1 MLNRRSLRVKVM
13 QSLFAFEQ
21 CIGAN
26 YHLGLAEINEAFLPN
41 LNSMKAPDHDLL
53 EQNKK
58 QAQAVLANKV
68 LGTDLPEVEEIS
80 KEAQAAANKAHK
92 SYHNRYKKDYDH
104 LARGM
109 VLDAES
115 LVDRFLEV
123 ISLLLSWADCSR
135 READKKSK
143 ISPDRML
150 VGDYNLHKNAL
161 INFFRDSSKVQVV
174 LVKRN
179 PGREND
185 EDHVK
190 TWYKD
195 ILKKDE
201 AFDKYRRT
209 ANPNFKKD
217 KEIIDYL
224 VKQVVFKDEMILSV
238 FEEKDI
244 FWQEN
249 KAIVR
254 SLVTRSIR
262 DLEKVSDPKAFE
274 LPDFSNNWDEDRL
287 FFEEMFKATVEN
299 DREYSEMIAAKT
311 RNWEVNR
318 LAITDQVILK
328 MAIAEL
334 LNFHSIPVKVTIN
347 EYIELSKNYSTP
359 KSKQFVNGILD
370 AISEDLR
377 GEGRLK
383 KSGRGLLDN
392 K

>member
-1 MLNRRSLRVKVM
+1 
-13 QSLFAFEQ
+13 
-21 CIGAN
+21 
-26 YHLGLAEINEAFLPN
+26 
-41 LNSMKAPDHDLL
+41 
-53 EQNKK
+53 
-58 QAQAVLANKV
+58 
-68 LGTDLPEVEEIS
+68 
-80 KEAQAAANKAHK
+80 
-92 SYHNRYKKDYDH
+92 
-104 LARGM
+104 
-109 VLDAES
+109 
-115 LVDRFLEV
+115 
-123 ISLLLSWADCSR
+123 
-135 READKKSK
+135 
-143 ISPDRML
+143 ML
-150 VGDYNLHKNAL
+150 VGDHNLHKNAL
-161 INFFRDSSKVQVV
+161 INFFRDSSKVQVA

-179 PGREND
+179 LGWKND

-195 ILKKDE
+195 LLKKDE

-209 ANPNFKKD
+209 ANPNFKQD

-224 VKQVVFKDEMILSV
+224 VKQVVFKNEMILSV

-244 FWQEN
+244 FWHEN

-262 DLEKVSDPKAFE
+262 DLEKVSESKAFE

-311 RNWEVNR
+311 INWEVDR

-370 AISEDLR
+370 AISEDLQ